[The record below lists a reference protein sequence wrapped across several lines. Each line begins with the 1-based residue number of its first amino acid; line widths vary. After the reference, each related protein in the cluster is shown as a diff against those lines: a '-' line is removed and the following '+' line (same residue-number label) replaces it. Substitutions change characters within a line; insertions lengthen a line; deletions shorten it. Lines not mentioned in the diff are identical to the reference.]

1 MEVVSFVSFKGGA
14 GKTTALEMLC
24 SALLARR
31 KPVALIES
39 DENAPLGQWRENA
52 RKEETWDEACK
63 IYPGGSPQL
72 LLESIVAAEAAG
84 NNYLLIDTQGGG
96 SELNN
101 AAIVNSSLVIVPTA
115 ITAADIPR
123 CIDTIAFLD
132 ELRSAEGLENSLL
145 IAILVTRFP
154 LALNKSRQETLDKLS
169 DFPLFQ
175 TIIRERDALAGI
187 EDTGMLHLS
196 LAKRA
201 SQSPILATHFR
212 SAMKEAAQFADEI
225 TSILEPVS

>member
-1 MEVVSFVSFKGGA
+1 MEIVSFVSFKGGA
-14 GKTTALEMLC
+14 GKTTALQMLC
-24 SALLARR
+24 SALLARGR
-31 KPVALIES
+31 PVALIES

-52 RKEETWDEACK
+52 RKEETWDETCK

-72 LLESIVAAEAAG
+72 LLESVVAAEDAG
-84 NNYLLIDTQGGG
+84 AGYLLIDTQGGG

-123 CIDTIAFLD
+123 CIDTIAFLE
-132 ELRSAEGLENSLL
+132 ELRRAEDLDNALL

-154 LALNKSRQETLDKLS
+154 LNLNKSRQESLDKLS

-175 TIIRERDALAGI
+175 TIIRERDALAGM
-187 EDTGMLHLS
+187 EDTGLLHLALS
-196 LAKRA
+196 KREA
-201 SQSPILATHFR
+201 ISPILATHFR
-212 SAMKEAAQFADEI
+212 SAMKEAVQFADEI
-225 TSILEPVS
+225 TSIVEQAS